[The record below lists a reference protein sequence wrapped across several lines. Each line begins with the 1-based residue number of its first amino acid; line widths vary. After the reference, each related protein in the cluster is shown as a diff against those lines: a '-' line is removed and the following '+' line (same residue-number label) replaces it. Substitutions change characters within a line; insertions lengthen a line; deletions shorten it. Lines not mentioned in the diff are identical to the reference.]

1 MYPRYIFT
9 LWVIYFQ
16 FSFQAKIYFNPL
28 GEMFYIFISDL
39 NIFHLTHLGIFRHQG
54 QISSI
59 ISRFS
64 LLQFTPGLFSDI
76 RPNMF
81 LLLYI
86 SVIFNKLV
94 KTMTNVNVNDIYI
107 PLITSSH
114 PVWVISRFR
123 AYSHSLQLSVYKLPW
138 PGNYFCSFV
147 FV

>member
-1 MYPRYIFT
+1 
-9 LWVIYFQ
+9 
-16 FSFQAKIYFNPL
+16 
-28 GEMFYIFISDL
+28 MFYIFISDL

-86 SVIFNKLV
+86 SVIFNNIAQNNGQCQCQWHIHTRWSLH
-94 KTMTNVNVNDIYI
+94 
-107 PLITSSH
+107 LIQSGSFHDFEHTLTLSRLSQDG
-114 PVWVISRFR
+114 PVIIF
-123 AYSHSLQLSVYKLPW
+123 ALLCLCD
-138 PGNYFCSFV
+138 FCVLLF
-147 FV
+147 FAICTLLFTIFTFLFTI